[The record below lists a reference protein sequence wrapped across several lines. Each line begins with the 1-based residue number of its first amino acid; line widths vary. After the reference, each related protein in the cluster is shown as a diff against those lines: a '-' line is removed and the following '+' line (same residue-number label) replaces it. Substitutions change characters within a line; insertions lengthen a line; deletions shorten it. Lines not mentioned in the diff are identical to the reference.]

1 MSQVE
6 LNCKWFFPDFPQNGS
21 LVGANEP
28 MSENFKKTPYAS
40 LVREAI
46 QNSLDERLDKSKPLV
61 MSFSIK
67 RMNINN
73 YQDFFEIK
81 KHLEGCIEFYKDKA
95 DVYQPMVDYI
105 NNNCGPGKKIPY
117 IQVSDYNA
125 NGMPYNVNN
134 PNDPQSPF
142 VAFVRAA
149 GISTKSSQNAGG
161 SFGFGKAAYF
171 YLSPIRTILVSTYT
185 KDHEFFF
192 EGVSSLCTHK
202 YNGVNKMHIGYYD
215 SNGGQ
220 PITESEKIPGRFRR
234 KSDDDTPIQPGTDI
248 FIMGLKSEDDL
259 TFEYSQARIYREML
273 EAVLRN
279 FWMAIYD
286 EMLVVNVGESQ
297 ITKENLNDIME
308 QTFEEEDDSSRS
320 INDYNPRPYLR
331 MVIEADNASSTKS
344 KKISMDLNGNPANKI
359 ILYLQKNKN
368 ANDRVLYMRSPRM
381 LVKQEKKRNRRG
393 FYGTFICT
401 GSILDARLRQI
412 ENPAHTEWDKRN
424 FDGDKS
430 TARKIE
436 KDLDDIFEFV
446 RNEIDKLFAS
456 SDSSEDTIKDLEQY
470 LFIPT
475 DTDEDE
481 DDFVNQSLTSNA
493 TDELQDDGSSITTDS
508 EEVPMPNVS
517 EESHSQSGVVLQPHV
532 SSTNPSSNGGLLS
545 GNGNGHRTNTGG
557 GRSTRHINQ
566 HESEGDADDSNRTTL
581 TAVPVRYR
589 SFAQTENGKTI
600 HNIIIHSDYDIE
612 NGRIDLRI
620 GTEDND
626 EPLIVKWTNLGVA
639 QDNTV
644 TELPI
649 KKGTNR
655 IKVSFSDS
663 MKHSVLLDAYE
674 VK

>member
-1 MSQVE
+1 MSQSE
-6 LNCKWFFPDFPQNGS
+6 LNCKWFFPNFPENGS

-28 MSENFKKTPYAS
+28 MQENFKKTPYAS

-46 QNSLDERLDKSKPLV
+46 QNSLDERLDKTKPLEIH
-61 MSFSIK
+61 FSIK
-67 RMNINN
+67 KIPLNS

-81 KHLEGCIEFYKDKA
+81 KHLQGCIEFYNNKA

-105 NNNCGPGKKIPY
+105 NSYTMAGTSFPY

-125 NGMPYNVNN
+125 NGMPYNTSN

-171 YLSPIRTILVSTYT
+171 YLSPIRTILVSTFT
-185 KDHEFFF
+185 KDHEHFF

-202 YNGVNKMHIGYYD
+202 YNGKNKMHIGYYD
-215 SNGGQ
+215 SRGGQ
-220 PITESEKIPGRFRR
+220 PITQQEYIPGRFRR
-234 KSDDDTPIQPGTDI
+234 KPDDNGVLRPGTDI
-248 FIMGLKSEDDL
+248 FIMGLKNDED
-259 TFEYSQARIYREML
+259 TSFEENRSRIYHEMT

-286 EMLVVNVGESQ
+286 EMLIVKVGET
-297 ITKENLNDIME
+297 IIDKENLRDIME

-320 INDYNPRPYLR
+320 INDYNPRPYLN
-331 MVIEADNASSTKS
+331 MVIEADNASNTKC
-344 KKISMDLNGNPANKI
+344 KRIAIALNGDNGNKI
-359 ILYLQKNKN
+359 ILYLQKKKN
-368 ANDRVLYMRSPRM
+368 ANDRILYMRSPRM
-381 LVKQEKKRNRRG
+381 LVKQEKKRNKRG

-401 GSILDARLRQI
+401 GRTLDARLRQI

-436 KDLDDIFEFV
+436 KDLESIFEFV
-446 RNEIDKLFAS
+446 KNEVDKLFAS

-481 DDFVNQSLTSNA
+481 DDFVNQSLTSKS
-493 TDELQDDGSSITTDS
+493 TDELQDEGSSITTDS
-508 EEVPMPNVS
+508 EDIPMPKIS
-517 EESHSQSGVVLQPHV
+517 EESQSQKGIVLQPHV
-532 SSTNPSSNGGLLS
+532 SSTTPSSDGGLLS
-545 GNGNGHRTNTGG
+545 GNGNGHRTHSGG
-557 GRSTRHINQ
+557 DRSTRHIN
-566 HESEGDADDSNRTTL
+566 HRDAEGNGQDDNHTTL
-581 TAVPVRYR
+581 SAVPVRYR
-589 SFAQTENGKTI
+589 SFAQNENGKTI

-612 NGRIDLRI
+612 KGRIDLRI

-626 EPLIVKWTNLGVA
+626 EPLIVKWANLGVA

-644 TELPI
+644 TDLQI

-655 IKVSFSDS
+655 IKVCFSDN